1 MVSNIPR
8 AKNMVLEYV
17 EEFLILAGA
26 PIELINAWNS
36 DLNIKKL
43 VAKDKDKP
51 KRSSSAYLF
60 FCQDKREEVKIHLQ
74 KKLGRNAKVTEVT
87 IALGKLWRE
96 LKEKDDVKK
105 FLKPYQEQANRDKE
119 RYTREIRNY
128 TTTPLEKKQRLKD
141 PDKPKRVRSCYI
153 FFCQDKREQV
163 KEQLSDTAK
172 VTDVTVELGKIW
184 KEFKQTATNEQ
195 MSKYQALYTQ
205 DKLRFASEMKSYKVP
220 LFPPEAKKILV
231 PPSRTS
237 EVISATEGSRLLSMS
252 SPGGIRPREQSSPR
266 STSERVPKIIR
277 KFSSSESDAYQYQRY
292 FISNRKQVKTEFPYY
307 SSKRITSIL
316 AKRWNEMDKNYV

>member
-17 EEFLILAGA
+17 DEFLIRAGA

-43 VAKDKDKP
+43 VAKDKNKP
-51 KRSSSAYLF
+51 KRSSSVYLF
-60 FCQDKREEVKIHLQ
+60 FCKDKRAEVKIHLQ
-74 KKLGRNAKVTEVT
+74 EKLGRNAKVTEVT
-87 IALGKLWRE
+87 EALGKLWRK
-96 LKEKDDVKK
+96 LKEKDDVKE

-128 TTTPLEKKQRLKD
+128 TPPLEKKNRLKD

-153 FFCQDKREQV
+153 FFCQEKREQV

-172 VTDVTVELGKIW
+172 VTEVTVELGKIW

-195 MSKYQALYTQ
+195 MSKYRALYTQ

-237 EVISATEGSRLLSMS
+237 EVTTTEIPALLLFPPSRSTFGGGRGVCPSRSTTEGLLKTV
-252 SPGGIRPREQSSPR
+252 Q
-266 STSERVPKIIR
+266 KY
-277 KFSSSESDAYQYQRY
+277 SSSDSNAYQRY
-292 FISNRKQVKTEFPYY
+292 VIKNRRQLKKDFPYY
-307 SSKRITSIL
+307 SSKRITEVL
-316 AKRWNEMDKNYV
+316 VKRWWMTLR